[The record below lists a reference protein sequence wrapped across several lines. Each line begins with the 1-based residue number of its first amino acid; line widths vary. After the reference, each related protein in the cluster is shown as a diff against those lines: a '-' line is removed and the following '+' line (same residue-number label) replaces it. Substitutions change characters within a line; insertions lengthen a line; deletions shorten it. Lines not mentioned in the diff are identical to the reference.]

1 MTLVVGLGNPGKKY
15 AKTKHNVGFLVIDEI
30 GEKVGIELNKKKFKG
45 IYGEGAVNGGKLLL
59 LKPETYMNLSGEA
72 VSSIKNFYDIPT
84 DNIIVVHDEMDL
96 ELGIIRIKSGG
107 GSAGHKGIKSIIS
120 RIGSEDFKRVRI
132 GIGKPIVKDEGA
144 DHVLKGFKGDEGKI
158 IQDTIARAAEAV
170 LCIMSE
176 GLEKA
181 MNKYN
186 TRNSNRENINQVSS
200 H

>member
-15 AKTKHNVGFLVIDEI
+15 TKTKHNVGFLVIDEI

-72 VSSIKNFYDIPT
+72 VSSIKNFYDIPA

-107 GSAGHKGIKSIIS
+107 GSAGHNGIKSIIS
-120 RIGSEDFKRVRI
+120 RIGSDDFKRVRI
-132 GIGKPIVKDEGA
+132 GIGKPFVKDEGA

>member
-1 MTLVVGLGNPGKKY
+1 MS
-15 AKTKHNVGFLVIDEI
+15 D
-30 GEKVGIELNKKKFKG
+30 
-45 IYGEGAVNGGKLLL
+45 
-59 LKPETYMNLSGEA
+59 
-72 VSSIKNFYDIPT
+72 
-84 DNIIVVHDEMDL
+84 
-96 ELGIIRIKSGG
+96 
-107 GSAGHKGIKSIIS
+107 
-120 RIGSEDFKRVRI
+120 DFKRVRI
-132 GIGKPIVKDEGA
+132 GIGKPFVKDEGA

>member
-15 AKTKHNVGFLVIDEI
+15 AKTKHNVGFLVVDEI

-59 LKPETYMNLSGEA
+59 LKPETFMNLSGEA

-96 ELGIIRIKSGG
+96 GLGIIRIKSGG
-107 GSAGHKGIKSIIS
+107 GSAGHNGIKSIIS

-132 GIGKPIVKDEGA
+132 GIGKPLVKDEGA
-144 DHVLKGFKGDEGKI
+144 DHVLKGFKGDQDKI
-158 IQDTIARAAEAV
+158 IQDTIVRAAEAV